1 VRILTIT
8 THHLSSIIGR
18 LESSGWTTLRLEDV
32 VIELDIGAHD
42 YEKGVKQPVR
52 FDIEVLLEGSEPPIN
67 DQIGDVLDY
76 EYLHLSIEKAT
87 SQRNTLMETIASS
100 ILESILIPDN
110 VVAGVVCLTKISP
123 IGFDGKF
130 GCTLARVK
138 SRFEN

>member
-1 VRILTIT
+1 MRILTIT
-8 THHLSSIIGR
+8 TQHLSSIIAK
-18 LESSGWTTLRLEDV
+18 LETSGWTTLRLEDV

-52 FDIEVLLEGSEPPIN
+52 FDIEVLLEGAEPPIN

-76 EYLHLSIEKAT
+76 EYLHRSIEKAT
-87 SQRNTLMETIASS
+87 SQRNALMETIASS
-100 ILESILIPDN
+100 ILESILLPEN

-123 IGFDGKF
+123 LGFDGKF

>member
-1 VRILTIT
+1 
-8 THHLSSIIGR
+8 
-18 LESSGWTTLRLEDV
+18 
-32 VIELDIGAHD
+32 
-42 YEKGVKQPVR
+42 
-52 FDIEVLLEGSEPPIN
+52 
-67 DQIGDVLDY
+67 
-76 EYLHLSIEKAT
+76 
-87 SQRNTLMETIASS
+87 METIASS

>member
-1 VRILTIT
+1 MRILTIT
-8 THHLSSIIGR
+8 TQHLCSIIAK
-18 LESSGWTTLRLEDV
+18 LETSEWTTLRLEDV

-52 FDIEVLLEGSEPPIN
+52 FDIEVLLEGAETPIN

-76 EYLHLSIEKAT
+76 EYLHRSIEKAT

-100 ILESILIPDN
+100 ILESILLPEN

-123 IGFDGKF
+123 LGFDGKF

>member
-1 VRILTIT
+1 MAIT
-8 THHLSSIIGR
+8 THHLTSIIGK

-67 DQIGDVLDY
+67 DQIVDVLDY
-76 EYLHLSIEKAT
+76 EYLHRSIEKAT

-100 ILESILIPDN
+100 ILDSILIPEN
-110 VVAGVVCLTKISP
+110 GLGGVVCLTKISHM
-123 IGFDGKF
+123 GFDGKF